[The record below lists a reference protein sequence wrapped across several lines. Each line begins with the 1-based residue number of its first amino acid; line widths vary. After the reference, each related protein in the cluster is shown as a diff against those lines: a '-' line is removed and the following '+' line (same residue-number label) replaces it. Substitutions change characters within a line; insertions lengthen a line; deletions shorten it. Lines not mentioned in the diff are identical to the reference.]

1 MWIVSK
7 TFSLSLL
14 SVLTTY
20 EASLLWSQVS
30 FPIIYLGTD
39 EHLRY
44 LAAYEIAYLLKM
56 LHLHFLR
63 SMHQDVTRWILL
75 VTSRNNRSFFFCL
88 QVLLYDRKRVLYRH
102 LTKPKVVSLI
112 RPELLKLFKG
122 TANHAGHISGAPN
135 VNFRKISVRKTIWY
149 LEFSEHL
156 L

>member
-1 MWIVSK
+1 MK
-7 TFSLSLL
+7 LPYYEAKLASLSYILVLMNIYTTLQLTRLL
-14 SVLTTY
+14 
-20 EASLLWSQVS
+20 
-30 FPIIYLGTD
+30 
-39 EHLRY
+39 
-44 LAAYEIAYLLKM
+44 AYLLKM

-63 SMHQDVTRWILL
+63 SMHSQDVTRWILL

-135 VNFRKISVRKTIWY
+135 VNFRKISARKTIWD

>member
-1 MWIVSK
+1 MK
-7 TFSLSLL
+7 LPYYEAKLASLSYILVLMYIYATLQPTRLL
-14 SVLTTY
+14 
-20 EASLLWSQVS
+20 
-30 FPIIYLGTD
+30 
-39 EHLRY
+39 
-44 LAAYEIAYLLKM
+44 AYLLKM

-63 SMHQDVTRWILL
+63 SMHSQDVTRWILL

-88 QVLLYDRKRVLYRH
+88 QVLLYDRKRVLYRQ

-135 VNFRKISVRKTIWY
+135 VNFRKISVRKTIWD

>member
-1 MWIVSK
+1 MK
-7 TFSLSLL
+7 LPYYEAKLASLSYILVLMNIYATLQLTRLL
-14 SVLTTY
+14 
-20 EASLLWSQVS
+20 
-30 FPIIYLGTD
+30 
-39 EHLRY
+39 
-44 LAAYEIAYLLKM
+44 AYLLKM

-63 SMHQDVTRWILL
+63 SMHSQDVTRWILL

-102 LTKPKVVSLI
+102 LTKPKEVSLI

-135 VNFRKISVRKTIWY
+135 VNFRKISVRKTIWD